1 MQNLLIRGGTVVTM
15 NPTRDVCR
23 ADILVRGDRIAA
35 IAPDLSVHQAEAEVI
50 DANGQVV
57 IPGLIQSHIH
67 LTQTLFRGLA
77 DDLEL
82 LDWLKQ
88 RIWPLEAAHSAA
100 SNAISA
106 RLGAAEL
113 IRGGTTSVIDMGTVH
128 HTSAIFETMRDVG
141 LRGLFGKC
149 LMDYGPEVPAGLMQ
163 NADDALR
170 ESEELLQQWHMAEG
184 GRLRY
189 AFAPRFAVS
198 CTTELMQRV
207 LERARHHGVSVHTHS
222 SENRGEIALVE
233 QERGMRNV
241 LFFHHLGMTGPDVV
255 LAHCIWLDD
264 EEMRILA
271 DTGTHAVHCP
281 SSNMKLASGMAKVPE
296 MLDMGI
302 NMALGCDGPPCN
314 NNFDPFLE
322 MRHAALLQKV
332 RLLSPTALPAMK
344 VLEMATLNGA
354 RAMRQEADLGSL
366 EVGKKADLVVL
377 DLARVHSSPTV
388 QRDPVAAVVYAATAD
403 NVTHTVVD
411 GQVLYRQGRHTT
423 LNVDDTLRE
432 AEKLCAELLPRAGVR

>member
-1 MQNLLIRGGTVVTM
+1 MQHMQNLLIKGGTVITM
-15 NPTRDVCR
+15 NPARQVLE

-35 IAPDLSVHQAEAEVI
+35 LGPNLSAYQAEAEVI
-50 DANGQVV
+50 DATGQVV
-57 IPGLIQSHIH
+57 MPGLIQSHIH

-88 RIWPLEAAHSAA
+88 RIWPLEAAHSFA

-113 IRGGTTSVIDMGTVH
+113 IAGGTTSVIDMGTVH
-128 HTSAIFETMRDVG
+128 HTEAIFETMRDVG

-163 NADDALR
+163 GADTALA
-170 ESEELLQQWHMAEG
+170 ESEELLQRWHESAG

-198 CTTELMQRV
+198 CTTKLMEKVRD
-207 LERARHHGVSVHTHS
+207 RARHHGVSVHTHS

-233 QERGMRNV
+233 QERGKRNV
-241 LFFHHLGMTGPDVV
+241 HFFHDLGMTGPDLI
-255 LAHCIWLDD
+255 LAHCVWLD
-264 EEMRILA
+264 ESEMRVLA

-281 SSNMKLASGMAKVPE
+281 SSNMKLASGIAKVPE
-296 MLDMGI
+296 LLDMGV

-314 NNFDPFLE
+314 NNLDAFLE

-332 RLLSPTALPAMK
+332 RTLSPTALPAMQ
-344 VLEMATLNGA
+344 VLEMATLHGA
-354 RAMRQEADLGSL
+354 RVLRQETDLGSL
-366 EVGKKADLVVL
+366 EVGKKADITVV
-377 DLARVHSSPTV
+377 DLRRPHSSPTV
-388 QRDPVAAVVYAATAD
+388 QRDPVAAVVYSATAH

-411 GQVLYRQGRHTT
+411 GRVLYRQGRHTT
-423 LNVDDTLRE
+423 LHVDDTLRE
-432 AEKLCAELLPRAGVR
+432 AEKLCGELLQRY

>member
-1 MQNLLIRGGTVVTM
+1 MNNILIKGGTVVTM
-15 NPTRDVCR
+15 NPARQVLET
-23 ADILVRGDRIAA
+23 DILIQGDRITAM
-35 IAPDLSVHQAEAEVI
+35 APDLSQHLTEAEVI
-50 DANGQVV
+50 DATGQVV

-82 LDWLKQ
+82 LDWLKE
-88 RIWPLEAAHSAA
+88 RIWPFEAAHTAA

-113 IRGGTTSVIDMGTVH
+113 IAGGTTSVIDMGTVH
-128 HTSAIFETMRDVG
+128 HTDAIFETMRDVG
-141 LRGLFGKC
+141 LRGLLGKC

-163 NADDALR
+163 DANTALA
-170 ESEELLQQWHMAEG
+170 ESEALLQRWHESAG

-198 CTTELMQRV
+198 CTTKLMEQVRD
-207 LERARHHGVSVHTHS
+207 RARHHGVSMHTHS

-233 QERGMRNV
+233 KERGKRNV
-241 LFFHHLGMTGPDVV
+241 HFFHDIGMTGPDVI
-255 LAHCIWLDD
+255 LAHCIWLD
-264 EEMRILA
+264 ESEMRVLA

-281 SSNMKLASGMAKVPE
+281 SSNMKLASGIAMVPE
-296 MLDMGI
+296 LLNMGV

-314 NNFDPFLE
+314 NNFDAFLE

-332 RLLSPTALPAMK
+332 RTLSPTALPAMQ

-354 RAMRQEADLGSL
+354 KAMRQEADLGSL
-366 EVGKKADLVVL
+366 EVGKKADMAIL
-377 DLARVHSSPTV
+377 DLRRTHTAPTV
-388 QRDPVAAVVYAATAD
+388 QRDPVAAVVYSATAH

-423 LNVDDTLRE
+423 LHVDDTLRE
-432 AEKLCAELLPRAGVR
+432 AEKLCGELLK